1 MAEKNMLMKKLTAH
15 TLANVDSTGFKATGF
30 KSKLAATLLLTSFLS
45 ACATAPGNY
54 LDTSRLKD
62 DGQHQSQPANETYP
76 VHLIDGPLVA
86 AQAQAQAAAA
96 QQALPSS
103 RYSDPSQYVY
113 RLSPQDILGITVW
126 DHPELTTPQGSTLS
140 AGGNTTQSIGG
151 ALQQP
156 YTAALPGQADP
167 YGQTIAADGTIFF
180 PFVGRIHAAGK
191 TAGEL
196 RDQLSA
202 GLVRYIRNPQVDVR
216 VLSYRGQ
223 KVQVTGDVK
232 TPGPLAISDVP
243 LTLVDAITRSGG
255 TNSDA
260 DIQRV
265 RLTRN
270 NKLYVLDANRM
281 LDQGDT
287 TQNVMLQNGDVINV
301 PDHSDS
307 RIFVMGE
314 VKTPI
319 QVPMIRGRLTI
330 ADALTLG
337 GGILDTDANPRQIFV
352 MRGMREHP
360 TTPDV
365 YRLDMTQPDAIML
378 SSQFQLQPMDVVY
391 VGTAA
396 STTFNRVLQ
405 QVLPSVQTL
414 FYLKQLTR

>member
-1 MAEKNMLMKKLTAH
+1 MAEKNMLMEKLTTPAH
-15 TLANVDSTGFKATGF
+15 ANRNPGGFTL
-30 KSKLAATLLLTSFLS
+30 KLAGTLLLTSFLS
-45 ACATAPGNY
+45 ACVTAPGNY

-62 DGQHQSQPANETYP
+62 DGQHQGAAANETYP

-86 AQAQAQAAAA
+86 AQAQAQASAAR
-96 QQALPSS
+96 QALPPS

-113 RLSPQDILGITVW
+113 RLAPQDILGITVW

-180 PFVGRIHAAGK
+180 PFVGRIQAAGK
-191 TAGEL
+191 SVGEL
-196 RDQLSA
+196 RDQLTT

-216 VLSYRGQ
+216 VLSYRGK

-255 TNSDA
+255 SNSDA

-265 RLTRN
+265 RLTRD

-287 TQNVMLQNGDVINV
+287 TQNVMLQNGDVINI
-301 PDHSDS
+301 PDRSDS
-307 RIFVMGE
+307 RVFVMGE

-319 QVPMIRGRLTI
+319 QVPMLKGRLTI
-330 ADALTLG
+330 ADALTQS

-365 YRLDMTQPDAIML
+365 YRLDMTQPDAIVL
-378 SSQFQLQPMDVVY
+378 SSQFQLQPLDVVY

-414 FYLKQLTR
+414 FFLKELTR

>member
-1 MAEKNMLMKKLTAH
+1 MLMKKLTAH
-15 TLANVDSTGFKATGF
+15 TFANFNSTGV
-30 KSKLAATLLLTSFLS
+30 KSRFAATLLLTSFLS

-62 DGQHQSQPANETYP
+62 DGQHQSQQANETYP

-96 QQALPSS
+96 QQALPTS

-140 AGGNTTQSIGG
+140 AGGNTTQSIAG

-167 YGQTIAADGTIFF
+167 YGQTIAPDGTIFF
-180 PFVGRIHAAGK
+180 PFVGTHHGRGQD
-191 TAGEL
+191 GG
-196 RDQLSA
+196 RSA
-202 GLVRYIRNPQVDVR
+202 RSVEQRASSPYIRNPQVDVR
-216 VLSYRGQ
+216 VLSYRSQ

-260 DIQRV
+260 DHPARASHAQQQALRA
-265 RLTRN
+265 RRRT
-270 NKLYVLDANRM
+270 ACSTS
-281 LDQGDT
+281 GDT
-287 TQNVMLQNGDVINV
+287 TQNVMLQNGDIVNV
-301 PDHSDS
+301 PDRSDS
-307 RIFVMGE
+307 RVFVMGE

-319 QVPMIRGRLTI
+319 QVPMIEGPPDDRRRAHPGGRHSRHGRQSAPDLR
-330 ADALTLG
+330 DARH
-337 GGILDTDANPRQIFV
+337 A
-352 MRGMREHP
+352 
-360 TTPDV
+360 
-365 YRLDMTQPDAIML
+365 
-378 SSQFQLQPMDVVY
+378 
-391 VGTAA
+391 
-396 STTFNRVLQ
+396 
-405 QVLPSVQTL
+405 
-414 FYLKQLTR
+414 

>member
-1 MAEKNMLMKKLTAH
+1 MKQRTAH
-15 TLANVDSTGFKATGF
+15 TFANIDSTGFKSTGL
-30 KSKLAATLLLTSFLS
+30 KSKFAATLLLTSFLS

-62 DGQHQSQPANETYP
+62 DGQHQGQQANETYP

-86 AQAQAQAAAA
+86 AQAQAQASAA
-96 QQALPSS
+96 QQALPASHFT
-103 RYSDPSQYVY
+103 DPSQYVY
-113 RLSPQDILGITVW
+113 RLAPQDILGITVW

-140 AGGNTTQSIGG
+140 SGGNTTQSVAG

-167 YGQTIAADGTIFF
+167 YGQTIAPDGTIFF
-180 PFVGRIHAAGK
+180 PFVGRIKAAGK
-191 TAGEL
+191 TVGEV
-196 RDQLSA
+196 RDQLST

-255 TNSDA
+255 TNTDA

-287 TQNVMLQNGDVINV
+287 TQNVMLQNGDVINI
-301 PDHSDS
+301 PDRSDS

-314 VKTPI
+314 VKSPI
-319 QVPMIRGRLTI
+319 QLPMVKGRLTI
-330 ADALTLG
+330 ADALTQA

-405 QVLPSVQTL
+405 QVLPTVQTL
-414 FYLKQLTR
+414 FYLKQLTK